1 MEYAGRLHRF
11 LAFVVDAIVLTV
23 VSFVLVAIGII
34 DSFGEDASAGD
45 QVVQAVINFGYYILL
60 TAAFGATLGKM
71 ALGIV
76 VVDESGRKA
85 GFFKVLIRE
94 TIGKI
99 VSAFI
104 LLLGFIWIL
113 FDGKRQGW
121 HDKIGGTFV
130 VKAR

>member
-11 LAFVVDAIVLTV
+11 AAFIIDAIVISV
-23 VSFVLVAIGII
+23 VIVVLDALGVIDIG
-34 DSFGEDASAGD
+34 EPSATD
-45 QVVQAVINFGYYILL
+45 QVLEAVISFGYYILL

-71 ALGIV
+71 ALGMR
-76 VVDESGRKA
+76 VVDESGQNA
-85 GFFKVLIRE
+85 GFLKVLIRE
-94 TIGKI
+94 TIGKV
-99 VSAFI
+99 VSAI
-104 LLLGFIWIL
+104 VLLLGFIWIL

>member
-11 LAFVVDAIVLTV
+11 AAFIIDAIVISV
-23 VSFVLVAIGII
+23 VIVVLNAIGII
-34 DSFGEDASAGD
+34 NLGD
-45 QVVQAVINFGYYILL
+45 PSTTDQILEAAISFGYYILL

-71 ALGIV
+71 ALGMT
-76 VVDESGRKA
+76 VVDENGQKA

-94 TIGKI
+94 TIGKF
-99 VSAFI
+99 VSALVLF
-104 LLLGFIWIL
+104 LGFIWIL
-113 FDGKRQGW
+113 FDGNRQGW

>member
-1 MEYAGRLHRF
+1 MEYAGRLPRF
-11 LAFVVDAIVLTV
+11 AAFVIDVVV
-23 VSFVLVAIGII
+23 VSGIIVVLGAIGVINL
-34 DSFGEDASAGD
+34 GEPSSTD
-45 QVVQAVINFGYYILL
+45 QLLEAVISFGYYIVL

-71 ALGIV
+71 ALGMK
-76 VVDESGRKA
+76 VVDEGGQKA

-94 TIGKI
+94 TIGKV
-99 VSAFI
+99 VSALI
-104 LLLGFIWIL
+104 LFLGYVWIL

>member
-1 MEYAGRLHRF
+1 MEHAGPMQRF
-11 LAFVVDAIVLTV
+11 AAFVIDVIVLSVIIVVLGTIGVIDIGDPSSADQALEAV
-23 VSFVLVAIGII
+23 VS
-34 DSFGEDASAGD
+34 
-45 QVVQAVINFGYYILL
+45 FGYYILL

-71 ALGIV
+71 ALGMR
-76 VVDESGRKA
+76 VVDESGQKA

-99 VSAFI
+99 VSAIVF
-104 LLLGFIWIL
+104 LLGYIWIL

-121 HDKIGGTFV
+121 HDKIGGTLV

>member
-11 LAFVVDAIVLTV
+11 AAFIIDAIVISV
-23 VSFVLVAIGII
+23 VIVVLNAIGII
-34 DSFGEDASAGD
+34 NLGDTSTTD
-45 QVVQAVINFGYYILL
+45 QVLEAAISFGYYILL

-71 ALGIV
+71 ALGMT
-76 VVDESGRKA
+76 VVDENGQKA

-99 VSAFI
+99 VSALVLF
-104 LLLGFIWIL
+104 LGFIWIL
-113 FDGKRQGW
+113 FDGNRQGW

>member
-11 LAFVVDAIVLTV
+11 AAFIIDAIVISV
-23 VSFVLVAIGII
+23 VIVVLDALGVIDIG
-34 DSFGEDASAGD
+34 EPSATD
-45 QVVQAVINFGYYILL
+45 QVLEAVISFGYYILL

-71 ALGIV
+71 ALGMR
-76 VVDESGRKA
+76 VVDESGQRA
-85 GFFKVLIRE
+85 GFLRVLVRE

-99 VSAFI
+99 VSAIVLF
-104 LLLGFIWIL
+104 LGYIWIL
-113 FDGKRQGW
+113 FDDKRQGW

>member
-11 LAFVVDAIVLTV
+11 LAALVDLVIIGVSISILGAIGVVDLGNPSVT
-23 VSFVLVAIGII
+23 
-34 DSFGEDASAGD
+34 D
-45 QVVQAVINFGYYILL
+45 QVLEAVISFGYYILL
-60 TAAFGATLGKM
+60 TAAFGAPPGKM
-71 ALGIV
+71 ALGMR
-76 VVDESGRKA
+76 VVDESGQKA

-99 VSAFI
+99 VSAIVLF
-104 LLLGFIWIL
+104 LGYIWIL

>member
-11 LAFVVDAIVLTV
+11 AAFIIDAIVISV
-23 VSFVLVAIGII
+23 VIVVLDAVDII
-34 DSFGEDASAGD
+34 DLGNPSATD
-45 QVVQAVINFGYYILL
+45 QVLEAVISFGYYILL

-71 ALGIV
+71 ALGIT
-76 VVDESGRKA
+76 VVDENGQRA

-99 VSAFI
+99 VSGLVLF
-104 LLLGFIWIL
+104 LGFIWIL
-113 FDGKRQGW
+113 FDGNRQGW

-130 VKAR
+130 VKA

>member
-11 LAFVVDAIVLTV
+11 AAFIIDAIVVSV
-23 VSFVLVAIGII
+23 VIVVLDAIGVI
-34 DSFGEDASAGD
+34 DIGEPSATD
-45 QVVQAVINFGYYILL
+45 QVLEAIISFGYYILL

-71 ALGIV
+71 ALGMR

-85 GFFKVLIRE
+85 GFLKVLVRE

-99 VSAFI
+99 VSAIVVF
-104 LLLGFIWIL
+104 LGFIWIL
-113 FDGKRQGW
+113 FDGNRQGW

>member
-11 LAFVVDAIVLTV
+11 LAALVDVIVLSVIV
-23 VSFVLVAIGII
+23 VVLGAIGVI
-34 DSFGEDASAGD
+34 DLGDPSTAD
-45 QVVQAVINFGYYILL
+45 QVLEAVISFGYYILL

-71 ALGIV
+71 ALGIR
-76 VVDESGRKA
+76 VVDERGQKA

-94 TIGKI
+94 TIGKLVSGI
-99 VSAFI
+99 V

-121 HDKIGGTFV
+121 HDKIAATFV
-130 VKAR
+130 VRT

>member
-11 LAFVVDAIVLTV
+11 LAFVIDIIIIGVVTAVLGAV
-23 VSFVLVAIGII
+23 GII
-34 DSFGEDASAGD
+34 NLGDPSATD
-45 QVVQAVINFGYYILL
+45 QVVEAVISFGYYILL

-71 ALGIV
+71 ALGMT
-76 VVDESGRKA
+76 VVDENGQRA
-85 GFFKVLIRE
+85 GFFKVLLRE

-99 VSAFI
+99 VSAI
-104 LLLGFIWIL
+104 VLLLGFIWIL
-113 FDGKRQGW
+113 FDDKRQGW

>member
-11 LAFVVDAIVLTV
+11 LAALVDGIILTV

-34 DSFGEDASAGD
+34 DSFGEDASVGD
-45 QVVQAVINFGYYILL
+45 QVVQAVISFGYYILL

-76 VVDESGRKA
+76 VVDESGQKA

-104 LLLGFIWIL
+104 LFLGFIWIL

-130 VKAR
+130 VKAK

>member
-11 LAFVVDAIVLTV
+11 AAFIIDAIVISV
-23 VSFVLVAIGII
+23 VIVVLDALGVIDIG
-34 DSFGEDASAGD
+34 EPSATD
-45 QVVQAVINFGYYILL
+45 QVLEAVISFGYYILL

-71 ALGIV
+71 ALGMR
-76 VVDESGRKA
+76 VVDESGQKA
-85 GFFKVLIRE
+85 GFLKVLVRE

-99 VSAFI
+99 VSAIVVF
-104 LLLGFIWIL
+104 LGFIWIL
-113 FDGKRQGW
+113 FDGNRQGW

>member
-1 MEYAGRLHRF
+1 MEYASRLHRF
-11 LAFVVDAIVLTV
+11 LAALVDGIIIGVAIVILGT
-23 VSFVLVAIGII
+23 IGVI
-34 DSFGEDASAGD
+34 DLGDPSTTD
-45 QVVQAVINFGYYILL
+45 QVMEAVISFGYYILL

-71 ALGIV
+71 ALGMK
-76 VVDESGRKA
+76 VVDESGQKA

-99 VSAFI
+99 VSATI
-104 LLLGFIWIL
+104 LLLGYVWIL

>member
-11 LAFVVDAIVLTV
+11 AAVIIDAIVISVIIV
-23 VSFVLVAIGII
+23 VLDALGVIDIG
-34 DSFGEDASAGD
+34 EPSATD
-45 QVVQAVINFGYYILL
+45 QVLEAVISFGYYILL

-71 ALGIV
+71 ALGMR
-76 VVDESGRKA
+76 VVDESGQRA
-85 GFFKVLIRE
+85 GFLRVLVRE

-99 VSAFI
+99 VSAIVLF
-104 LLLGFIWIL
+104 LGYIWIL
-113 FDGKRQGW
+113 FDDKRQGW

>member
-11 LAFVVDAIVLTV
+11 AAFVIDVIVISAV
-23 VSFVLVAIGII
+23 IGVLSAIGVI
-34 DSFGEDASAGD
+34 DLGDPSTTD
-45 QVVQAVINFGYYILL
+45 QVLEAVITLGYYILL

-71 ALGIV
+71 ALGMRV
-76 VVDESGRKA
+76 VEESGQNA

-94 TIGKI
+94 TIGKL
-99 VSAFI
+99 VSAIVLFI
-104 LLLGFIWIL
+104 GFIWIL
-113 FDGKRQGW
+113 FDDKRQGW

>member
-11 LAFVVDAIVLTV
+11 LAFVIDVIIIGVVTAVLGAV
-23 VSFVLVAIGII
+23 GII
-34 DSFGEDASAGD
+34 NIGAPSATD
-45 QVVQAVINFGYYILL
+45 QVVEAVISFGYYILL

-71 ALGIV
+71 ALGMT
-76 VVDESGRKA
+76 VVDENGQRA

-99 VSAFI
+99 ASAI
-104 LLLGFIWIL
+104 VLLLGFFWIL

>member
-1 MEYAGRLHRF
+1 MEYAGPLQRLA
-11 LAFVVDAIVLTV
+11 AFIVDAVVISVVIGVLDAV
-23 VSFVLVAIGII
+23 GLI
-34 DSFGEDASAGD
+34 DLGDPTTTDQALEAVISFGY
-45 QVVQAVINFGYYILL
+45 FILL

-71 ALGIV
+71 ALGMRV
-76 VVDESGRKA
+76 VEEGGQKA
-85 GFFKVLIRE
+85 GFFRVLIRE

-99 VSAFI
+99 VSAIVF
-104 LLLGFIWIL
+104 LLGFIWIL

>member
-1 MEYAGRLHRF
+1 MGTISW
-11 LAFVVDAIVLTV
+11 V
-23 VSFVLVAIGII
+23 
-34 DSFGEDASAGD
+34 
-45 QVVQAVINFGYYILL
+45 

-71 ALGIV
+71 ALGMR
-76 VVDESGRKA
+76 VVDESGQKA

-99 VSAFI
+99 VSAIVLF
-104 LLLGFIWIL
+104 LGYIWIL